1 MGSLSRNKPGKL
13 FDAQLNFV
21 EGPQYL
27 PTFTL
32 QVFWKMLWQ
41 QFVEIT
47 VPDYTKLFCQK

>member
-13 FDAQLNFV
+13 FDAQLNYV
-21 EGPQYL
+21 AGPQYL